1 MLKTF
6 HNLNKIHEVGKI
18 TIGFSSIN
26 VNYLYD
32 GITYGNNVDNFN
44 ERKLHA
50 KVVDQIQNAATFYS
64 RVQSKGEPM
73 EGKTMDYTV
82 DVVADTQ
89 GEFFVGLETLNSSY
103 VNTTITL
110 SYAHTAFTQ
119 PKVGKMLDD
128 FANVGSTA
136 TINLDVFKYQKAGA
150 EAMTKLGSAIYAD
163 GSANRPNGLGL
174 IVDDTGTIGGQ
185 SRSTYSV
192 LNATD
197 TASGGTLTLAKLATL
212 DDATRAASLLDST
225 TNIGVTTK
233 AVWSFYESLLQPNV
247 RQDYASYGPPKL
259 GIRAMTATRGDK
271 ADNGAGFL
279 AIEHRG
285 KPIIADDFC
294 TTGYLYYLNENSFGW
309 VGRSIVPDKYKNM
322 VEKVDLGTGNSA
334 YEGVG
339 AQELDLPSEYNGW
352 FFQKDMVLPNQAGTI
367 GRFYVIGQFVTWE
380 PRRNG
385 RLTGIT
391 GV

>member
-1 MLKTF
+1 MA
-6 HNLNKIHEVGKI
+6 
-18 TIGFSSIN
+18 
-26 VNYLYD
+26 YD
-32 GITYGNNVDNFN
+32 GIQYGSNVDNFN

-50 KVVDQIQNAATFYS
+50 KVVDQIQNAPTFYS

-73 EGKTMDYTV
+73 EGKTMDYTL

-128 FANVGSTA
+128 FANVGATA
-136 TINLDVFKYQKAGA
+136 TINLDVFKYEKAA
-150 EAMTKLGSAIYAD
+150 SEATQRLGSAIYAD
-163 GSANRPNGLGL
+163 GSANRPNGLGI
-174 IVDDTGTIGGQ
+174 IVLDSGTIGGQ
-185 SRSTYSV
+185 SRSTYSQ
-192 LNATD
+192 LNATN
-197 TASGGTLTLAKLATL
+197 TASSGTLTLAKLATL
-212 DDATRAASLLDST
+212 DDNTRAASLMGSV
-225 TNIGVTTK
+225 TNLGVTTK
-233 AVWSFYESLLQPNV
+233 TVWSLYEQLLQPNV
-247 RQDYASYGPPKL
+247 RQDYASYGPPRM
-259 GIRAMTATRGDK
+259 GVRANTVSRGDK
-271 ADNGAGFL
+271 ADMGAGFL

-294 TTGYLYYLNENSFGW
+294 TSGVLFYLNEDSFGW
-309 VGRSIVPDKYKNM
+309 VARSVVPPKYSKM
-322 VEKVDLGTGNSA
+322 IEKVNLGTAKA

-339 AQELDLPSEYNGW
+339 AQALNMPSEYNGW
-352 FFQKDMVLPNQAGTI
+352 FYQKDMILPNQAGSI

-385 RLTGIT
+385 KLTGIT
-391 GV
+391 SV

>member
-1 MLKTF
+1 MA
-6 HNLNKIHEVGKI
+6 
-18 TIGFSSIN
+18 
-26 VNYLYD
+26 YD
-32 GITYGNNVDNFN
+32 GNQYGSNVDNFN

-50 KVVDQIQNAATFYS
+50 KVVDQIQNAPTLYS

-89 GEFFVGLETLNSSY
+89 GEFFTGLETLNSSA
-103 VNTTITL
+103 VNTTIVL

-119 PKVGKMLDD
+119 PKVGVMLEE
-128 FANVGSTA
+128 FANQGSTA
-136 TINLDVFKYQKAGA
+136 TINLDVFKYEKAAA
-150 EAMTKLGSAIYAD
+150 EALQKLGTAIYAD
-163 GSANRPNGLGL
+163 GTSNRPNGLGI

-185 SRSTYSV
+185 SRATYPM
-192 LNATD
+192 LNAVD

-212 DDATRAASLLDST
+212 DDSTRAASLMSST

-233 AVWSFYESLLQPNV
+233 TVWSLYESLLQPNV
-247 RQDYASYGPPKL
+247 RADYASYGSPRL
-259 GIRAMTATRGDK
+259 GVRAMSATRGDK
-271 ADNGAGFL
+271 ADDGAGFL

-294 TTGYLYYLNENSFGW
+294 TAGYLFYLNESSFGW
-309 VGRSIVPDKYKNM
+309 VGRSIVPSQYRGM
-322 VEKVDLGTGNSA
+322 VEKVNLGTPKN

-339 AQELDLPSEYNGW
+339 AQIQDMPSEYNGW
-352 FFQKDMVLPNQAGTI
+352 FYQKDMVLPSQAGSI
-367 GRFYVIGQFVTWE
+367 GRFYVIGQFACWE

-391 GV
+391 SV

>member
-1 MLKTF
+1 MA
-6 HNLNKIHEVGKI
+6 
-18 TIGFSSIN
+18 
-26 VNYLYD
+26 YD
-32 GITYGNNVDNFN
+32 GAQFGSNVDNFN

-50 KVVDQIQNAATFYS
+50 KVVDQIQNAPTFYS

-89 GEFFVGLETLNSSY
+89 GEFFTGLETLNSSY
-103 VNTTITL
+103 VQTTIIL

-136 TINLDVFKYQKAGA
+136 TINLDIFKYEKAAA
-150 EAMTKLGSAIYAD
+150 EAIQRLGSAIYAD
-163 GSANRPNGLGL
+163 GTANRPNGLGI
-174 IVDDTGTIGGQ
+174 IVDDAGTIGGQ
-185 SRSTYSV
+185 SRSTYSQ

-212 DDATRAASLLDST
+212 DDNTRAASLLGAT

-233 AVWSFYESLLQPNV
+233 TVWSYYESLLQPNV
-247 RQDYASYGPPKL
+247 RQDYATYGPPKL
-259 GIRAMTATRGDK
+259 GIRAMTATRGDR
-271 ADNGAGFL
+271 ADNGSGFM

-294 TTGYLYYLNENSFGW
+294 TSGYLYYLNEDSFGW
-309 VGRSIVPDKYKNM
+309 VARSVVPDKYKNL
-322 VEKVDLGTGNSA
+322 VEKVNLGTNTA

-339 AQELDLPSEYNGW
+339 AMSLDMPSEYNGW
-352 FFQKDMVLPNQAGTI
+352 FFQKDMILPNQAGTI
-367 GRFYVIGQFVTWE
+367 GRFYVIGQFATWE

>member
-1 MLKTF
+1 MTP
-6 HNLNKIHEVGKI
+6 
-18 TIGFSSIN
+18 
-26 VNYLYD
+26 D
-32 GITYGNNVDNFN
+32 GIQYGSNVDNFN

-50 KVVDQIQNAATFYS
+50 KVVDQIMDAPTLYS
-64 RVQSKGEPM
+64 RIQSKGSPM
-73 EGKTMDYTV
+73 EGKTMDYTI
-82 DVVADTQ
+82 DIVADTQ

-103 VNTTITL
+103 VSTTIVL

-136 TINLDVFKYQKAGA
+136 TINLDIFKYEKAA
-150 EAMTKLGSAIYAD
+150 SEAMQRLGSAIYAD
-163 GSANRPNGLGL
+163 GTANRPNGLGI
-174 IVDDTGTIGGQ
+174 IVLDSGTIGGQ
-185 SRSTYSV
+185 SRSTYSD
-192 LNATD
+192 LNATV
-197 TASGGTLTLAKLATL
+197 TASSGTLTLAKLATL
-212 DDATRAASLLDST
+212 DDATRAASLMSST
-225 TNIGVTTK
+225 TNLGATTK
-233 AVWSFYESLLQPNV
+233 TIWSLYEQLLQPNV

-259 GIRAMTATRGDK
+259 GTRSSSVTRGAK
-271 ADNGAGFL
+271 ADNGSGFL

-294 TTGYLYYLNENSFGW
+294 TSGSLYYLNEDSFGW
-309 VGRSIVPDKYKNM
+309 VARTQVPEKYSKM
-322 VEKVDLGTGNSA
+322 VEKVNLGTTKA

-339 AQELDLPSEYNGW
+339 ADVLSMPSEYNGW
-352 FFQKDMVLPNQAGTI
+352 FYQKDMVLPNQAGTI

-385 RLTGIT
+385 VLTGIT

>member
-1 MLKTF
+1 MA
-6 HNLNKIHEVGKI
+6 
-18 TIGFSSIN
+18 
-26 VNYLYD
+26 YD
-32 GITYGNNVDNFN
+32 GIQYGSNVDNFN

-50 KVVDQIQNAATFYS
+50 KVVDQIQNAPTFYS
-64 RVQSKGEPM
+64 RVQSKGSPM

-89 GEFFVGLETLNSSY
+89 GEFFVGLETLNSSA
-103 VNTTITL
+103 VNTTIVL

-119 PKVGKMLDD
+119 PKVGVMLED
-128 FANVGSTA
+128 FANVGATA
-136 TINLDVFKYQKAGA
+136 TINLDVFKYEKAAA
-150 EAMTKLGSAIYAD
+150 EALQKLGTAIYAD
-163 GSANRPNGLGL
+163 GTANRPDGLGL

-185 SRSTYSV
+185 SRATYTA

-197 TASGGTLTLAKLATL
+197 TASGGTLTLAKMATL
-212 DDATRAASLLDST
+212 DDATRAASLMQST

-233 AVWSFYESLLQPNV
+233 TVWSLYESLLQPNV
-247 RQDYASYGPPKL
+247 RQDYASFGASRL

-271 ADNGAGFL
+271 ADDGAGFMS
-279 AIEHRG
+279 IEFRG

-294 TTGYLYYLNENSFGW
+294 TSGYLLFLNEDSFGW
-309 VGRSIVPDKYKNM
+309 VGRSVVPDKYKGM
-322 VEKVDLGTGNSA
+322 VEKVNLGTSKN

-339 AQELDLPSEYNGW
+339 AQIQDMPSEYNGW
-352 FFQKDMVLPNQAGTI
+352 FYQKDMILPNQAGTI
-367 GRFYVIGQFVTWE
+367 GRFYVIGQFATWE

-391 GV
+391 SV

>member
-1 MLKTF
+1 MA
-6 HNLNKIHEVGKI
+6 
-18 TIGFSSIN
+18 
-26 VNYLYD
+26 YD
-32 GITYGNNVDNFN
+32 GAQFGSNVDNFN

-50 KVVDQIQNAATFYS
+50 KVVDQIQNAPTFYS

-103 VNTTITL
+103 VQTTITL

-128 FANVGSTA
+128 FANTGATA
-136 TINLDVFKYQKAGA
+136 TINLDVFKYEKAAA
-150 EAMTKLGSAIYAD
+150 EAMQRLGSAIYAD
-163 GSANRPNGLGL
+163 GTGNRPNGLGI

-185 SRSTYSV
+185 SRSTYPQ
-192 LNATD
+192 LNAVD
-197 TASGGTLTLAKLATL
+197 TASGGTLTLAKLASL
-212 DDATRAASLLDST
+212 DDATRAASLMDST

-233 AVWSFYESLLQPNV
+233 TVWSLYEQLLVPNV

-259 GIRAMTATRGDK
+259 GVRAMTATRGDAR
-271 ADNGAGFL
+271 ADNGSGFL

-294 TTGYLYYLNENSFGW
+294 TAGYLYYLNENSFGW
-309 VGRSIVPDKYKNM
+309 VARSQVPPKYSRM
-322 VEKVDLGTGNSA
+322 VEKVNLGTQKA
-334 YEGVG
+334 YQGTG
-339 AQELDLPSEYNGW
+339 AQALDMPSEYNGW
-352 FFQKDMVLPNQAGTI
+352 FYQKDMVLPNQAGTI
-367 GRFYVIGQFVTWE
+367 GRFYVIGQFATWE

-391 GV
+391 GI

>member
-1 MLKTF
+1 MA
-6 HNLNKIHEVGKI
+6 
-18 TIGFSSIN
+18 
-26 VNYLYD
+26 YD
-32 GITYGNNVDNFN
+32 GIQYGNNVDNFN

-50 KVVDQIQNAATFYS
+50 KVVDQIQNAPTFYS
-64 RVQSKGEPM
+64 RVQSKGQPM
-73 EGKTMDYTV
+73 EGKTMDFTV

-150 EAMTKLGSAIYAD
+150 EAIQRLGSAIYAD
-163 GSANRPNGLGL
+163 GSANRPNGLGI
-174 IVDDTGTIGGQ
+174 IVLDSGTIGGQ
-185 SRSTYSV
+185 SRSTYTA
-192 LNATD
+192 LNATN
-197 TASGGTLTLAKLATL
+197 TASSGTMTLAKLATL
-212 DDATRAASLLDST
+212 DDATRAASLLGST

-233 AVWSFYESLLQPNV
+233 TVWSLYEQLLQPNV
-247 RQDYASYGPPKL
+247 RNDYSSYGPPKL
-259 GIRAMTATRGDK
+259 GFRAMSATRGDS
-271 ADNGAGFL
+271 ANNGAGFL

-285 KPIIADDFC
+285 KPIIADDFA
-294 TTGYLYYLNENSFGW
+294 TSGTLFYLNEDSFGW
-309 VGRSIVPDKYKNM
+309 VARSVVPDKYKNM
-322 VEKVDLGTGNSA
+322 VEKVNLGTNGS

-339 AQELDLPSEYNGW
+339 EQALEMPSEYNGW
-352 FFQKDMVLPNQAGTI
+352 FYQKDMVLPNQAGTI
-367 GRFYVIGQFVTWE
+367 GRFYVIGQFAVWE

-385 RLTGIT
+385 KLTGIT

>member
-1 MLKTF
+1 MLIG
-6 HNLNKIHEVGKI
+6 NLYHPTEG
-18 TIGFSSIN
+18 GFFIPNMSF
-26 VNYLYD
+26 D
-32 GITYGNNVDNFN
+32 GIQFGNNVDNFN

-50 KVVDQIQNAATFYS
+50 KVVDQIQNAPTFYS

-128 FANVGSTA
+128 FANVGATA
-136 TINLDVFKYQKAGA
+136 TINLDVFKYEKAAA
-150 EAMTKLGSAIYAD
+150 EAIQRLGSAIYAD

-174 IVDDTGTIGGQ
+174 IVLDSGTIGGQ
-185 SRSTYSV
+185 ARSTYSQ
-192 LNATD
+192 LNATN

-212 DDATRAASLLDST
+212 DDATRAASLMSST
-225 TNIGVTTK
+225 TNLGVTTK
-233 AVWSFYESLLQPNV
+233 TVWSLYESLLQPNV
-247 RQDYASYGPPKL
+247 RQDYASYGPPSL

-271 ADNGAGFL
+271 RADNGAGFL

-294 TTGYLYYLNENSFGW
+294 TSGVLFYLNEDSFGW
-309 VGRSIVPDKYKNM
+309 VARSQVPSKYKGM
-322 VEKVDLGTGNSA
+322 VEKVNLGTMAS

-339 AQELDLPSEYNGW
+339 AQALDMPSEYNGW
-352 FFQKDMVLPNQAGTI
+352 FYQKDMILPNQAGTI
-367 GRFYVIGQFVTWE
+367 GRFYVIGQFATWE

-385 RLTGIT
+385 KLTGVT